1 VARRKGAARVRR
13 RLPSEQAHR
22 RQALL
27 AHPRDGGGVPDRRD
41 VRDAEGRGGREFPDP
56 RARRGGRA
64 GRRRGRRRRHDRRSG
79 RDPAVPGRGGAERE
93 QGGVEAL
100 QQHDRHDERRIRPYT
115 ESRHTVAAPGGC
127 ERRARDRVGRH
138 RRTVDRGGDASRD
151 SRRVP
156 ARRAHDYGGELRRE
170 ARAPSFLLAKDSGM
184 SDVVTLS
191 LTTPPEHA
199 LVADCI
205 TADRLA
211 ALGEK
216 EIGEL
221 PVLHGGRAA
230 RMGDFF
236 RVTGGRSGTVRLEG
250 DLSRAEGIGARMA
263 GGGLVI
269 EGHGGRDLGVAMSG
283 GRNGEVARPATFRYA
298 CTYHP
303 PHVALLLRYVGL
315 RCRVD
320 VTPAQVA
327 GRYERYSGDLAEL
340 GRGELL
346 RWVGGGA

>member
-1 VARRKGAARVRR
+1 
-13 RLPSEQAHR
+13 
-22 RQALL
+22 
-27 AHPRDGGGVPDRRD
+27 
-41 VRDAEGRGGREFPDP
+41 
-56 RARRGGRA
+56 GRA

-100 QQHDRHDERRIRPYT
+100 QQHDRHDERRIRPYA

-170 ARAPSFLLAKDSGM
+170 ARAPSLLLAKDSGM
-184 SDVVTLS
+184 SDAVTLS

-230 RMGDFF
+230 HVGDFF

-250 DLSRAEGIGARMA
+250 DLARAGGIGTGDGGQGTGKGMIA
-263 GGGLVI
+263 GTVVLFGKAGP
-269 EGHGGRDLGVAMSG
+269 GTGRFLKRGSIVAL
-283 GRNGEVARPATFRYA
+283 GEVERPATFRYA

-303 PHVALLLRYVGL
+303 LHVALLLRYVGV

-327 GRYERYSGDLAEL
+327 GR
-340 GRGELL
+340 
-346 RWVGGGA
+346 